1 MRFEARKDK
10 QMIIP
15 VVIGLLFGLFAVT
28 LSVID
33 IFSRP
38 FNQEAFILMGSL
50 GFFILTLIFI
60 MDAIRRVYY
69 ELQEEALFIRFGI
82 FKQTIQYEEITEV
95 KESRSWLSSL
105 AWTFD
110 RVAIYK
116 NGKLSVLIGPLEKA
130 RFLKEIERKINPPS
144 IDF

>member
-15 VVIGLLFGLFAVT
+15 VVIGLLFGLFAIT

-38 FNQEAFILMGSL
+38 FNQEAFILLGSL
-50 GFFILTLIFI
+50 GFFILTLLFI
-60 MDAIRRVYY
+60 MDAMRRVYY

-82 FKQTIQYEEITEV
+82 FKQTIEYEAITEV
-95 KESRSWLSSL
+95 KESRSFLSSF

-110 RVAIYK
+110 RIAIYK
-116 NGKLSVLIGPLEKA
+116 SGKLSVLIGPLEKA
-130 RFLKEIERKINPPS
+130 RFLKEIERKINPLS

>member
-15 VVIGLLFGLFAVT
+15 VVIGLLFGLFAIT

-38 FNQEAFILMGSL
+38 FNQEAFILLGSL
-50 GFFILTLIFI
+50 GFFILTLLFI
-60 MDAIRRVYY
+60 MDAMRRVYY

-82 FKQTIQYEEITEV
+82 FKQTIQYEDITEV
-95 KESRSWLSSL
+95 KESRSFLSSF

-110 RVAIYK
+110 RIAIYK